1 MIWGL
6 VAMENLGAGRTW
18 AQSSAAQPKRSQ
30 KVAPLGLGLGGRE
43 RTLCFGDDIVG
54 KKKKIYI
61 PWANLDFFPVGKCL
75 ITSLTKTSHTGYHPW

>member
-1 MIWGL
+1 
-6 VAMENLGAGRTW
+6 MENLGAGRTW

-54 KKKKIYI
+54 KKKKKYI